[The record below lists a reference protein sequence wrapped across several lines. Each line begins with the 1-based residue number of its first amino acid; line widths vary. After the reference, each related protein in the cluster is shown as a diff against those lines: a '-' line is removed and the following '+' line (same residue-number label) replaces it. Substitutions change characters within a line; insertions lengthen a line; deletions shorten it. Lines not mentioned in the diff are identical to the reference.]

1 MIGRLPGPQ
10 KSPITDGLL
19 FPYCMFS
26 RYLVTQIT
34 EEPLHVI

>member
-26 RYLVTQIT
+26 RYLVAIGCAFV
-34 EEPLHVI
+34 EK